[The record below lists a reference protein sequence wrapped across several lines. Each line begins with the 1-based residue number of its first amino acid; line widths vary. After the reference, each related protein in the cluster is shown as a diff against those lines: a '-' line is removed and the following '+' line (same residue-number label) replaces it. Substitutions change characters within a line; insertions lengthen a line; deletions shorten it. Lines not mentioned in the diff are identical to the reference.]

1 MHLPFTYR
9 HDMTANFKENQP
21 IYIAVIVYL
30 VWVGVFVGASY
41 LNEKDRLYRSL
52 DIQLDTAAAS
62 MPLLLPERFHHQAM
76 QLGDLTNEQSLEYTL
91 KLSDFTRLRDVIYI
105 YSLILRNDKVYFTA
119 SSASDEEIET
129 GEGITNYFDHYDDV
143 DPGVFEVFRSEQKAY
158 LEYTDQW
165 GTFRSVFIPLRSP
178 DGTLYVA
185 AADIEISHID
195 GLLRRSLMKTLGVA
209 TLFLLFAVPLML
221 AFSIASRRLAKKLEQ
236 RIHERTEELVNSEAT
251 LNSILELSPVG
262 IVYYDASGRLVKVNR
277 EFEAIVGFRREQL
290 LGLRLKECQEN
301 EGIIKA
307 IDESLAGRRGLFE
320 GNVDR
325 EGQQVTLHAQFVP
338 MVSETGTVMGGVA
351 VIDDCTVQNETL
363 LSLQKLSMAVENS
376 PNVVIVTDVEGEI
389 EYVNPRFVEVTGY
402 TAQEVIGKNPRL
414 LNSGL
419 NDIELYQH
427 LWSELLEGRHWSGE
441 FQNRKKNGQL
451 YWVRQNIAPI
461 FDKSNV
467 ITHFVAI
474 QEDITEARRINE
486 QNAYHAT
493 HDMLT
498 GLVNRYEFERRLDR
512 VIDTAKQGG
521 SSHAM
526 CFVDLDQF
534 KIINDTCGHVAGDA
548 LLRYLAAVLR
558 EKLRVRDTLAR
569 IGGDEFALLLEHC
582 DSEQA
587 LRAAQSVH
595 QIIEQFVFS
604 WEGHNFTIGSSI
616 GLTRIDQHTVD
627 AVEVLKHADAACYM
641 AKEQGRNRIHVYRE
655 DDESL
660 AHREGEMQWVNVLK
674 RALEKD
680 KFVLYAQ
687 VIEATEANEKE
698 TSYEVLVRLTA
709 EDGSLVPPGSFLP
722 AAERYDLGA
731 ALDRWVIEHTLEW
744 LEANLTNLRHVHHFA
759 INLSGQS
766 LGDELFLS
774 YLLNRLRET
783 SIPAG
788 ILCFEITE
796 TAAIA
801 NLSKANKFIKTLRDY
816 GCRFSLDDFGSGLSS
831 FAYLKNLPVNY
842 LKIDGMFVK
851 DILDDPIDQAMV
863 KSINDIGQVMKM
875 ATVAEFVENDAIRER
890 LKEIG
895 VDFVQGYGVGMPVP
909 LANILDNDTAK

>member
-1 MHLPFTYR
+1 
-9 HDMTANFKENQP
+9 MTAKFKENQL

-30 VWVGVFVGASY
+30 IWVSVFVGTNYFS
-41 LNEKDRLYRSL
+41 EKDRLYRSL
-52 DIQLDTAAAS
+52 DVQLDTAAAS
-62 MPLLLPERFHHQAM
+62 LPLLLPESFHHQSM
-76 QLGDLTNEQSLEYTL
+76 QPGGLTQQQSLELTL
-91 KLSDFTRLRDVIYI
+91 KLSDFTRIRDVIYF
-105 YSLILRNDKVYFTA
+105 YSLVLRDGKVYFTA
-119 SSASDEEIET
+119 SSATDEEIEA
-129 GEGITNYFDHYDDV
+129 GEGGTYYFDPYDDV

-178 DGTLYVA
+178 DGTLYVT
-185 AADIEISHID
+185 AADIEISHIQD
-195 GLLRRSLMKTLGVA
+195 LLRRSLLRTLGVA
-209 TLFLLFAVPLML
+209 ALFLLFAIPLML
-221 AFSIASRRLAKKLEQ
+221 AFSVATRRLAKKLELRVQ
-236 RIHERTEELVNSEAT
+236 ERTEELVNNEAT
-251 LNSILELSPVG
+251 LSSILELSPVG
-262 IVYYDASGRLVKVNR
+262 IVYYDASGKLIKVNK
-277 EFEAIVGFRREQL
+277 EFEAIVGFKREQL

-307 IDESLAGRRGLFE
+307 VDESLAGRRGLFE

-338 MVSETGTVMGGVA
+338 MVSATDTVVGGVA
-351 VIDDCTVQNETL
+351 VIEDCTEQHEAL

-376 PNVVIVTDVEGEI
+376 PSVVFVTDRKGNI
-389 EYVNPRFVEVTGY
+389 EYANSRFVEVTGY
-402 TAQEVIGKNPRL
+402 TDQEVIGKNPRI
-414 LNSGL
+414 LNSGT
-419 NDIELYQH
+419 NDAELYQH
-427 LWSELLEGRHWSGE
+427 LWSELLKGNHWSGE
-441 FQNRKKNGQL
+441 FQNRRKNGEL

-461 FDKSNV
+461 FDKSNA

-587 LRAAQSVH
+587 LRAAESVH
-595 QIIEQFVFS
+595 QIIDQFVFS

-616 GLTRIDQHTVD
+616 GLTRIDQHTAD
-627 AVEVLKHADAACYM
+627 AVEVLKRADAACYM
-641 AKEQGRNRIHVYRE
+641 AKEQGRNRIHVYRD

-680 KFVLYAQ
+680 DFVLYAQ
-687 VIEATEANEKE
+687 VIEATEASDSE
-698 TSYEVLVRLTA
+698 TSYEILVRLA
-709 EDGSLVPPGSFLP
+709 AGDGSLVPPGSFLP
-722 AAERYDLGA
+722 AAERYDLSA

-744 LEANLTNLRHVHHFA
+744 LEANLASLGHVHHFA

-766 LGDELFLS
+766 LGDELFLN
-774 YLLNRLRET
+774 YLQNRLQKT

-801 NLSKANKFIKTLRDY
+801 NLSTANKFIKTLRDH
-816 GCRFSLDDFGSGLSS
+816 GCHFSLDDFGSGLSS
-831 FAYLKNLPVNY
+831 FAYLKNLPVDY

-851 DILDDPIDQAMV
+851 GIIDDPIDEAMV
-863 KSINDIGQVMKM
+863 KSINDIGQIMKM

-909 LANILDNDTAK
+909 LADILDN